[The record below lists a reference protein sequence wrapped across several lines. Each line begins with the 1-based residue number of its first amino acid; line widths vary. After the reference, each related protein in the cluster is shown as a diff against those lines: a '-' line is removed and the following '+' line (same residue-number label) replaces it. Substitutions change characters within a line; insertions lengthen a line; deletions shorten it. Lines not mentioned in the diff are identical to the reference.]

1 MISVE
6 RALPEDGLAGTLVGR
21 AYVPGD
27 AAGAVS
33 GPSVVLL
40 SDDGVFDLSR
50 SFATMTD
57 LINVE
62 GDPAQAARGALKTA
76 TRIGSVAEMLANTGA
91 VDVPGSGD
99 TAHFLC
105 PIDLQ
110 AVKAAGVT
118 FAASMLERVIEEK
131 AKGDPAAADGIRKTI
146 VDEIG
151 IDLATVVP
159 GSDVAEKLKAALQAQ
174 GIWSQYLEVGI
185 GPYAE
190 VFTKTQA
197 MASVGL
203 GADIGIHP
211 ESSWNNPE
219 PEVVLVITSECK
231 IIGATL
237 GNDVNLRDFEGRSA
251 LLLSKAKDNNASSAI
266 GPFIRLFDATFTVD
280 DVRQMDVALEIHGE
294 DGFKLEDKSS
304 MSLISR
310 DVEDLA
316 RQTLNANHQ
325 YPDALVLYTGTMFA
339 PIVDRGAPGEGFT
352 HHLGDIVHI
361 ATPKLGR
368 LINRVTTS
376 DKIAPWTFGASA
388 LMKNLAQR
396 GLL

>member
-1 MISVE
+1 MVSVE
-6 RALPEDGLAGTLVGR
+6 RALPDDGLAGTLVGR
-21 AYVPGD
+21 AYVPGT
-27 AAGAVS
+27 AVGGIG
-33 GPSVVLL
+33 GPSVVML
-40 SDDGVFDLSR
+40 SDDGVFDLSNT
-50 SFATMTD
+50 FATMTD

-62 GDPAQAARGALKTA
+62 GDPAQAARDALKTA
-76 TRIGSVAEMLANTGA
+76 ARIGSVEALLANTGRTE
-91 VDVPGSGD
+91 VPGSGD
-99 TAHFLC
+99 TPHFLC

-131 AKGDPAAADGIRKTI
+131 AKGDPSAAEGIRKTI

-190 VFTKTQA
+190 VFTKTQP
-197 MASVGL
+197 MASVGT
-203 GADIGIHP
+203 GCDIGIHP

-294 DGFKLEDKSS
+294 DGFVLEDKSS

-352 HHLGDIVHI
+352 HKLGDIVHI
-361 ATPKLGR
+361 ATPKLGC
-368 LINRVTTS
+368 LSNRVTTS
-376 DKIAPWTFGASA
+376 DKIAPWTFGANA
-388 LMKNLAQR
+388 LMKNLARR